1 MRSDAEVRR
10 AAETFQFGLLRGPA
24 SGRAGELLGRGT
36 GSSLEFQEY
45 REYTPGDDIRHLAWA
60 AYGRSDTLLVRLY
73 REEIS
78 PRTEILLDTSRSMA
92 VADAK
97 PLLSRQLA
105 GLFALLSA
113 GLGGSPAVIPLTDQ
127 LPLERIGLDQVDRLE
142 EWPFTSRSTLA
153 ELMADGNIPL
163 KPRSIRIVIS
173 DFLFPHDPDTLV
185 KQLAS
190 DASTLWIVQVLGAWE
205 ADPTPL
211 GVRRLVDN
219 ETASEADL
227 LINQASIDEYLERL
241 HRLQRGLVRA
251 CRRAEASFVTVQAE
265 AGLEQACRDD
275 LCAAG
280 MLRVA

>member
-1 MRSDAEVRR
+1 
-10 AAETFQFGLLRGPA
+10 
-24 SGRAGELLGRGT
+24 
-36 GSSLEFQEY
+36 
-45 REYTPGDDIRHLAWA
+45 
-60 AYGRSDTLLVRLY
+60 
-73 REEIS
+73 
-78 PRTEILLDTSRSMA
+78 
-92 VADAK
+92 
-97 PLLSRQLA
+97 
-105 GLFALLSA
+105 
-113 GLGGSPAVIPLTDQ
+113 
-127 LPLERIGLDQVDRLE
+127 
-142 EWPFTSRSTLA
+142 
-153 ELMADGNIPL
+153 MADGNIPL

-211 GVRRLVDN
+211 GGRRLVDN

-241 HRLQRGLVRA
+241 HRLQRGLVQA
-251 CRRAEASFVTVQAE
+251 SRRAEASFVTVQAE